1 MDRLA
6 QDKKTGPLPGLFFSK
21 KSRLNLK
28 RRL

>member
-6 QDKKTGPLPGLFFSK
+6 QDKKQARCPACFSAK

>member
-6 QDKKTGPLPGLFFSK
+6 QDKKTGQLPGLFFSK

-28 RRL
+28 RQL